1 MDDSKVE
8 AAAKAMFERQRQ
20 KLTVPLEWHQLSP
33 RTRDS
38 YCDDA
43 RVALNAFRS
52 WAETQV
58 RELSKYRQFRCK
70 CGRDWV
76 TVLPDVDTCQ
86 VCYHLGTPD
95 IKDWIV
101 K

>member
-1 MDDSKVE
+1 MNDMVE
-8 AAAKAMFERQRQ
+8 LAAK
-20 KLTVPLEWHQLSP
+20 P
-33 RTRDS
+33 
-38 YCDDA
+38 
-43 RVALNAFRS
+43 
-52 WAETQV
+52 
-58 RELSKYRQFRCK
+58 KYRQFRCK
-70 CGRDWV
+70 CGCDWV